1 MSKTITFGKAGR
13 GKTSV
18 RTEDLVGMI
27 LRIKASKED
36 DQFRSGEVRDP
47 GALDDAGIEVAP

>member
-1 MSKTITFGKAGR
+1 MSKAIVFGKAGR

-36 DQFRSGEVRDP
+36 DQVRSGEVRDP
-47 GALDDAGIEVAP
+47 GAPADDGIEVIL

>member
-18 RTEDLVGMI
+18 RTEDLIKMI
-27 LRIKASKED
+27 LWIKASKED
-36 DQFRSGEVRDP
+36 GQVRSDEGKVP
-47 GALDDAGIEVAP
+47 GALADDGTEVAS